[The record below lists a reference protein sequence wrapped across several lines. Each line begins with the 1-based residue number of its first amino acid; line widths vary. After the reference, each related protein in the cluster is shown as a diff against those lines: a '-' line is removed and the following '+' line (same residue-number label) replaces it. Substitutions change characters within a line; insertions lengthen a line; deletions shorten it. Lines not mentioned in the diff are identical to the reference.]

1 MLQTAHCTLQVLFT
15 YCAYFTVSARVCFIP
30 RENKLRLSR
39 NRRTVIANGD
49 LETVAFLV
57 VGDQCIVVIDSLRL
71 AELFLLAWD
80 FFGGRVFLYF
90 FNPSSVLKLFL

>member
-1 MLQTAHCTLQVLFT
+1 MLE
-15 YCAYFTVSARVCFIP
+15 CASSLGKI
-30 RENKLRLSR
+30 

-57 VGDQCIVVIDSLRL
+57 VGDQSIVVIDSLRL

-80 FFGGRVFLYF
+80 FFEGRVIFFFFLIPLLY
-90 FNPSSVLKLFL
+90 